1 MLGYSKEKFECFITH
16 IENDV
21 ASVDVIDKDGE
32 KSFMEIP
39 KDVFVSS
46 KIIFSAGTIFSFTL
60 KNFLGWEKTVF
71 KQCNPKKGFSREEV
85 DRLLKKLEDKYGDL

>member
-60 KNFLGWEKTVF
+60 KNFLGWEKAVF
-71 KQCNPKKGFSREEV
+71 KPVVRKKYTPEEF
-85 DRLLKKLEDKYGDL
+85 DKIKKHYEEKYGDV